1 MGKYVSSHIYLMLS
15 GNHSCST
22 QEIIH
27 THVGDHQGVSVVF
40 LAVLDRKSYKHLGD
54 HQGVQDTT
62 KHGR

>member
-1 MGKYVSSHIYLMLS
+1 MLS
-15 GNHSCST
+15 GIHSCST

-27 THVGDHQGVSVVF
+27 THVGDHQGVSAVF

-54 HQGVQDTT
+54 DQGVQDTT